1 MKKLLFSVLLFTL
14 ISFFAN
20 AQSDVNKMLK
30 DISGKVDEIIIK
42 SDGKVYTFNGDEAEK
57 LFSSMKQ
64 DKKMKHFEFF
74 TDDGKIIKG
83 DSLNKR
89 IVIKKLNDDDTDTN
103 EDIRVYINDEDSD
116 STAEDIKQIEKKIIV
131 TNDDGKK
138 IVKVTTN
145 ENGKEDVEVYEGKAA
160 EEYLDKMKDEK
171 EIEVQVDVNKDS
183 KGKKI
188 KKIIIEKE
196 EKIK

>member
-1 MKKLLFSVLLFTL
+1 MKKLLFPVLLFTL
-14 ISFFAN
+14 IPFFAN

-42 SDGKVYTFNGDEAEK
+42 SDGKVYTFTGDEAEK

-64 DKKMKHFEFF
+64 DKKMKQFEFF

-83 DSLNKR
+83 DSLNKK
-89 IVIKKLNDDDTDTN
+89 IVIKELKDDDADTD
-103 EDIRVYINDEDSD
+103 EDIMVYINDEDSD
-116 STAEDIKQIEKKIIV
+116 STVEDIKQIEKKVIV

-138 IVKVTTN
+138 LVKVTTN
-145 ENGKEDVEVYEGKAA
+145 ENGKENIEVYEGKAA
-160 EEYLDKMKDEK
+160 DEYLDKMKDEK
-171 EIEVQVDVNKDS
+171 EIDVKVDVDKDS

-196 EKIK
+196 EKFK

>member
-1 MKKLLFSVLLFTL
+1 MKKLLFPVLLFTL
-14 ISFFAN
+14 IPLFAN
-20 AQSDVNKMLK
+20 AQSDVNKMLR
-30 DISGKVDEIIIK
+30 DISGKVNEIIIK
-42 SDGKVYTFNGDEAEK
+42 SDGKVYTFNGDEVQK
-57 LFSSMKQ
+57 LFSAMKQ

-83 DSLNKR
+83 DSLNKK
-89 IVIKKLNDDDTDTN
+89 IVIKKLNDDDIDTD

-116 STAEDIKQIEKKIIV
+116 STTEDVKQIEKKIII

-145 ENGKEDVEVYEGKAA
+145 ENGKENIEIYEGKAA
-160 EEYLDKMKDEK
+160 DEYLDKMKDEK
-171 EIEVQVDVNKDS
+171 EIDVKVDVDKDS
-183 KGKKI
+183 NGKKI

-196 EKIK
+196 EKTK

>member
-1 MKKLLFSVLLFTL
+1 MKRVLFPVLLFIL
-14 ISFFAN
+14 IPFIAN

-57 LFSSMKQ
+57 LFSAMKQ

-74 TDDGKIIKG
+74 TDGGKIIKG
-83 DSLNKR
+83 DSLNKK
-89 IVIKKLNDDDTDTN
+89 IVIKKLKDDDNDTD
-103 EDIRVYINDEDSD
+103 EDIMVYINDEDTD
-116 STAEDIKQIEKKIIV
+116 SIGEDVKQIEKKIIV
-131 TNDDGKK
+131 SSDDGKK
-138 IVKVTTN
+138 VVKVTTN
-145 ENGKEDVEVYEGKAA
+145 ENGKENIEVYEGKAA

-171 EIEVQVDVNKDS
+171 EIDAKVDVDKDS

-196 EKIK
+196 EKTK